1 MDVRFW
7 GTRGSYPASGAA
19 FSEFGHHTICVSLRG
34 DDTLIVFDAGS
45 GATALGEYLRAQ
57 PVRHVYLLISH
68 FHHDHLV
75 GLPFLLH
82 GACAARETK
91 VALHCALPIENTLE
105 ELIRPMI
112 SAPYFPD
119 EAGDLAGRISYNRHA
134 PGESFVLGGAVAHSA
149 LVEHPG
155 GAVAYRVEQDGA
167 AIVFVTDI
175 EDTIS
180 PPRHLVTLAEG
191 ADLLMHDTMFTG
203 EEILTRRGWGHGT
216 IEGALSLARA
226 ADVRQLAG
234 FHHNPLHDDALLRAR
249 EQALQSVFPTSC
261 LAREGQII
269 QVTKA
274 ASERVHD
281 LRASARS

>member
-1 MDVRFW
+1 MEVRFW
-7 GTRGSYPASGAA
+7 GVRGSYPASGAV
-19 FSEFGHHTICVSLRG
+19 FSEFGHHTICVSAQMG
-34 DDTLIVFDAGS
+34 DELIVLDAGS
-45 GATALGEYLRAQ
+45 GATALGEYLRAN
-57 PVRHVYLLISH
+57 PVRHVRVLISH

-82 GACAARETK
+82 GACADPRTT
-91 VALHCALPIENTLE
+91 VALHCALPIEPRLE

-134 PGESFVLGGAVAHSA
+134 PGESFVLGEALARST

-155 GAVAYRVEQDGA
+155 GAVAYRVEKDGA

-175 EDTIS
+175 EDQAQPS
-180 PPRHLVTLAEG
+180 RDLVALAEG
-191 ADLLMHDTMFTG
+191 ADLLMHDTMFTS

-216 IEGALSLARA
+216 SEGALSLARA
-226 ADVRQLAG
+226 AQVHRLAG
-234 FHHNPLHDDALLRAR
+234 FHHNPLHDDTLLRAR
-249 EQALQSVFPTSC
+249 EKALRSEFPASC

-269 QVTKA
+269 QMANA
-274 ASERVHD
+274 ASNPARN
-281 LRASARS
+281 LQASA

>member
-19 FSEFGHHTICVSLRG
+19 FSEFGHHTICVSLRIG
-34 DDTLIVFDAGS
+34 DALIIFDAGS
-45 GATALGEYLRAQ
+45 GATALGEHLRAQ
-57 PVRHVYLLISH
+57 PVRHVHVLISH

-119 EAGDLAGRISYNRHA
+119 EAGDLAGRISYNRHS
-134 PGESFVLGGAVAHSA
+134 PGGSFILGDAVVRSA

-155 GAVAYRVEQDGA
+155 GAVAYRVEAGGA
-167 AIVFVTDI
+167 AIVFATDI
-175 EDTIS
+175 EDSAS
-180 PPRHLVTLAEG
+180 PAESLVALTRDA
-191 ADLLMHDTMFTG
+191 ALLIHDTMFTH
-203 EEILTRRGWGHGT
+203 EEIETRRGWGHAT
-216 IEGALSLARA
+216 VEGALALARA
-226 ADVRQLAG
+226 ARVRQLVG
-234 FHHNPLHDDALLRAR
+234 FHHNPLHDDEMLRAR
-249 EQALQSVFPTSC
+249 ETALQAEFTPSC

-269 QVTKA
+269 QVAEKT
-274 ASERVHD
+274 
-281 LRASARS
+281 

>member
-7 GTRGSYPASGAA
+7 GVRGSYPASGAA
-19 FSEFGHHTICVSLRG
+19 FSEFGHHTICVSLRMG
-34 DDTLIVFDAGS
+34 DDLVVLDAGS
-45 GATALGEYLRAQ
+45 GATALADHLRAN
-57 PVRHVYLLISH
+57 PVRHVRVLISH

-82 GACAARETK
+82 GACADPRTT
-91 VALHCALPIENTLE
+91 VALHCALPIEHRLE

-134 PGESFVLGGAVAHSA
+134 PGESFVLGDAVARST

-155 GAVAYRVEQDGA
+155 GSMAYRVEKDRT

-175 EDTIS
+175 EETTS
-180 PPRHLVTLAEG
+180 PPRDLVALAEG

-226 ADVRQLAG
+226 AHVRKLAG

-249 EQALQSVFPTSC
+249 EQALKTAFQASC

-269 QVTKA
+269 QVTKTVSA
-274 ASERVHD
+274 PAPD
-281 LRASARS
+281 LRVSARF